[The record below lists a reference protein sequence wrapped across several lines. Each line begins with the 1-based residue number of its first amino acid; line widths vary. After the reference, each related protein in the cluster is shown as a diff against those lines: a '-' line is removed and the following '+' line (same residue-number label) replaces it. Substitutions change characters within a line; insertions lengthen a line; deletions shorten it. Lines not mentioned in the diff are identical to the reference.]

1 MSYFLKKTFIEKL
14 NLSRKIVPLIDHE
27 DLNDVL
33 KYIDFMTKHN
43 FHIFEYTLR
52 RKDSIKHIEKIR
64 KVFPNIVLGA
74 GSVLERKTITSLTK
88 LEIDFFVSPGVI
100 TTRHPK
106 KQNYLP
112 GVLTPTEILECK
124 NFSVLKLFPSNS
136 LEIINYLKTIN
147 GPFPNL
153 KFIPTGGINI
163 KNYFS
168 IISLPNVLGVAG
180 SFIYPKNKKNKIDFL
195 KLKKILTII

>member
-14 NLSRKIVPLIDHE
+14 NLSRRIVPLIDHE

-74 GSVLERKTITSLTK
+74 GSVLERKTITNNETQIFIETPYRNNQLLALILKVLSPNTK
-88 LEIDFFVSPGVI
+88 LSIASSLD
-100 TTRHPK
+100 
-106 KQNYLP
+106 
-112 GVLTPTEILECK
+112 
-124 NFSVLKLFPSNS
+124 SND
-136 LEIINYLKTIN
+136 EK
-147 GPFPNL
+147 
-153 KFIPTGGINI
+153 
-163 KNYFS
+163 
-168 IISLPNVLGVAG
+168 IISLSVLEWRREK
-180 SFIYPKNKKNKIDFL
+180 IDLNKKPTVFL
-195 KLKKILTII
+195 IGTE

>member
-14 NLSRKIVPLIDHE
+14 NLSRRIVPLIDHE

-88 LEIDFFVSPGVI
+88 LEIDFFV
-100 TTRHPK
+100 
-106 KQNYLP
+106 
-112 GVLTPTEILECK
+112 
-124 NFSVLKLFPSNS
+124 
-136 LEIINYLKTIN
+136 II
-147 GPFPNL
+147 FNL
-153 KFIPTGGINI
+153 
-163 KNYFS
+163 
-168 IISLPNVLGVAG
+168 
-180 SFIYPKNKKNKIDFL
+180 
-195 KLKKILTII
+195 

>member
-14 NLSRKIVPLIDHE
+14 NLSRRIVPLIDHE

-52 RKDSIKHIEKIR
+52 RKAQLNILKNKKS
-64 KVFPNIVLGA
+64 FSNIVLGA

-100 TTRHPK
+100 TTRQPK
-106 KQNYLP
+106 SRTIYRCPNS
-112 GVLTPTEILECK
+112 TEILECK

-180 SFIYPKNKKNKIDFL
+180 SFIYPKNKK
-195 KLKKILTII
+195 